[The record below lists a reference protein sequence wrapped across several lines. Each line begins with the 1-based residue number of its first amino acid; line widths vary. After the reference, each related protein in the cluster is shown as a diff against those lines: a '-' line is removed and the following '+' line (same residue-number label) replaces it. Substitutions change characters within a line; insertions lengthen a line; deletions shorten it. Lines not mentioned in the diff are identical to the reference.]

1 MKHIFDVLIL
11 GAGAAGLT
19 LALRL
24 PEHLSVAVMCKDEPE
39 ENSTRYAQGGIAS
52 VLDRD
57 DNFDSHVQD
66 TLIAGAG
73 ICDESAVRFTVEN
86 GPECIKWL
94 LDLGIEFTRTDSQK
108 NAPYHL
114 TREGGHSHRRII
126 HASDATGEELEN
138 TLLRAARQKKN
149 IKIFSGFVAIDLIKH
164 NDRCVGAYIYN
175 EDKDQVDTF
184 IAGAVAIATGGASRV
199 YLYSSNPSVVSGD
212 GIAMGYRAGCQV
224 ENLEFNQFHP
234 TCLYQPEG
242 GSFLI
247 TEAMRGEGAHL
258 LLPDGTRFM
267 QKFDERMELAPRDIV
282 ARAIDFEMK
291 RLGIRHV
298 YLDISFKNSE
308 FIRSHFPT
316 IYKRCLEKG
325 IDITNDAI
333 PVVPAAH
340 YTCGGLK
347 VDLDGAT
354 SVPGL
359 YALGES
365 SCTGLHGANRL
376 ASNSLL
382 ECLVFS
388 TSAARHISENYAPLD
403 DAKLIPEWDD
413 SRVEKSKEEVL
424 LLHNWEEIRRLMW
437 NYVGIV
443 RSNERLIRARRRIIL
458 LKDEIREYYA
468 RHRVNRNFIELRHLV
483 LVAELIIEAAMQRK
497 KSVGLHYNIDCL

>member
-1 MKHIFDVLIL
+1 MKKNFDVLVL

-24 PEHLSVAVMCKDEPE
+24 PEQMSIAVVCKDEPE
-39 ENSTRYAQGGIAS
+39 ENSTKYAQGGIAS
-52 VLDRD
+52 VLDES
-57 DNFDSHVQD
+57 DNLDSHVRD

-94 LDLGIEFTRTDSQK
+94 LEQGIEFTRAGAYKD
-108 NAPYHL
+108 APYHL

-126 HASDATGEELEN
+126 HASDATGEELEK
-138 TLLRAARQKKN
+138 TLLRSARKRQN
-149 IKIFSGFVAIDLIKH
+149 IKIFSGFVGIDLIKH

-175 EDKDQVDTF
+175 EATDQVDTF

-212 GIAMGYRAGCQV
+212 GIAMGYRAGCRV

-247 TEAMRGEGAHL
+247 TEAMRGEGAQL

-267 QKFDERMELAPRDIV
+267 KNFDKRLELAPRDIV

-298 YLDISFKNSE
+298 YLDISFKSSD

-316 IYKRCLEKG
+316 IFQKCLDKG
-325 IDITNDAI
+325 IDITTEAI

-347 VDLDGAT
+347 VDLNGGTAV
-354 SVPGL
+354 SGL
-359 YALGES
+359 YALGEA

-388 TSAARHISENYAPLD
+388 TSAARHISENYAPLCD
-403 DAKLIPEWDD
+403 VEHVPEWDD
-413 SRVEKSKEEVL
+413 SKVEKPREEVL
-424 LLHNWEEIRRLMW
+424 LLHSWEEIRRIMW

-443 RSNERLIRARRRIIL
+443 RSNERLIRAKRRINL
-458 LKDEIREYYA
+458 LKDEIQEYYA

-497 KSVGLHYNIDCL
+497 KSVGLHYNIDSL